1 MADLDPQQLLESMPL
16 ARLLGLELVTAGKDE
31 IRGAFDWAPQ
41 LCTSE
46 GIVHGGTLMAVADT
60 LGALCAFMNLPPG
73 GGTGTIESKTNFFRA
88 VRGGRVEAVSRPL
101 HVGRSTIVVQTDLYD
116 ADQRRVA
123 QTTQT
128 QAVLAPRRN

>member
-1 MADLDPQQLLESMPL
+1 MVDRDPQQLLESMPL
-16 ARLLGLELVTAGKDE
+16 ARLLGVELVAAGKDE
-31 IRGAFDWAPQ
+31 VRATFDWAPQ
-41 LCTSE
+41 LCTTE
-46 GIVHGGTLMAVADT
+46 GILHGGTLMAVADT

-88 VRGGRVEAVSRPL
+88 VRGGRVDAISRPL

-128 QAVLAPRRN
+128 QAVLAPRST